1 MISDC
6 KIISHEVISRDYRK
20 IRFEAPEICR
30 IAKPGQFVHVQI
42 PSLPD
47 RILRRPFSICDMEDG
62 ILTIVY
68 KIVGVGTARLAGA
81 VPGMTCSIM
90 GPLGTYFPEP
100 EDGKIPVLIDGGYG
114 AAATLP
120 IARRWKQKGIL
131 LLGARTQDDVL
142 LIDEYKACGYDVRV
156 ATQDGS
162 VGTKGLVTELI
173 PGAIADTNGK
183 CVFYSCGPNGMLM
196 AVGKL
201 SLEQNVECYL
211 TLDHQMCCGV
221 GACFAC
227 VVKVK
232 SDSSPDGWR
241 YSRSCCEGPVYPAK
255 EVWYE

>member
-6 KIISHEVISRDYRK
+6 RIISHEAISEEYRR

-30 IAKPGQFVHVQI
+30 TAKPGQFVHVQI

-47 RILRRPFSICDMEDG
+47 RIRRRPFSICDMEDG
-62 ILTIVY
+62 ILTVVY
-68 KIVGVGTARLAGA
+68 KIVGVGTARLADA
-81 VPGMTCSIM
+81 VPGMNCSIM
-90 GPLGTYFPEP
+90 GPLGTYFPECA
-100 EDGKIPVLIDGGYG
+100 EDVTPVLIDGGYG

-131 LLGARTQDDVL
+131 LLGARTEKDVL
-142 LIDEYKACGYDVRV
+142 ITDEYRNCGYDVRV

-162 VGTKGLVTELI
+162 VGHQGLVTELI
-173 PGAIADTNGK
+173 PAAIADTNGK
-183 CVFYSCGPNGMLM
+183 CAFYSCGPNGMLM
-196 AVGKL
+196 AVGKIA
-201 SLEQNVECYL
+201 LERDVECYL

-241 YSRSCCEGPVYPAK
+241 YSRSCCEGPVYSAK
-255 EVWYE
+255 EVWYA